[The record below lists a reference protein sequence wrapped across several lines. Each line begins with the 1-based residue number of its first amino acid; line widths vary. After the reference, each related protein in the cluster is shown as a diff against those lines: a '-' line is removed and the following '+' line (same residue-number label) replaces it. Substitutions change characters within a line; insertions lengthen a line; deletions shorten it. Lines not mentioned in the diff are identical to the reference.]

1 MDSFWSS
8 PLTGLSLVALVFISS
23 SDFDGISSI
32 IARSLHEGDYRVYLF
47 LLSAFLVP
55 VINFM
60 IIIMPSSEKVVKVE
74 SEEPTK
80 PKEDPKA
87 KEIHE
92 LTLALED
99 YRKVCAERERT
110 LGKDHPNTATQYNN
124 IGAILDKLGDVDGA
138 LTEFYKARDV
148 FEKSCGRGHP
158 TTATTYNNIGRLLR
172 KKGNRRGA
180 LSEYF
185 KVLRVQEK
193 VLGKYHNETA
203 QTYNHI
209 GVLQYELGDSEALD
223 NFHSALKIL
232 TELLPPDHPNIEKTK
247 QAIALVSSSLS

>member
-23 SDFDGISSI
+23 SDFDGISSMV
-32 IARSLHEGDYRVYLF
+32 AHSLHEGDYRVYLF
-47 LLSAFLVP
+47 LSAFLVP
-55 VINFM
+55 VASF
-60 IIIMPSSEKVVKVE
+60 IILITPASEKLE
-74 SEEPTK
+74 SVDSNEPTE
-80 PKEDPKA
+80 PEVDPKD

-92 LTLALED
+92 LKLALGD
-99 YRKVCAERERT
+99 YRRVCAERERT

-138 LTEFYKARDV
+138 LTEFCKARDI

-172 KKGNRRGA
+172 IKGNRRGA

-193 VLGKYHNETA
+193 VLGKYHKETA